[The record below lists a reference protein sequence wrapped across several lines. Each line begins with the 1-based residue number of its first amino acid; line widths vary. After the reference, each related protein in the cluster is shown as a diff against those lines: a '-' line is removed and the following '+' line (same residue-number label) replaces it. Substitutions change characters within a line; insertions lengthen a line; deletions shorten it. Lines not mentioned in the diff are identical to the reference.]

1 MVDQKQYRFMIG
13 SLLYVTAS
21 RPDVMFSVCK
31 CARYQA
37 SPRESH
43 LKVTKRILRY
53 LKGTHDVGL
62 WYPKGSNFEL
72 IGYLDSDYG
81 GCKIDRMSTSGT
93 CQLLG
98 GSLISWSPKKQ
109 NSVALSTTE
118 AEYISSSSCC
128 AQLLWM
134 KATLNDF
141 RISSKMCLC
150 FVIMRVLSRWQKIRF
165 NIQEPSTLT

>member
-1 MVDQKQYRFMIG
+1 MSPHQGRMWC
-13 SLLYVTAS
+13 L
-21 RPDVMFSVCK
+21 VCANVQDTK
-31 CARYQA
+31 L
-37 SPRESH
+37 H
-43 LKVTKRILRY
+43 LEKVTWRQPKGSWGI

-72 IGYLDSDYG
+72 IGYSDFDYG

-98 GSLISWSPKKQ
+98 RSLVSGSSKKQ
-109 NSVALSTTE
+109 NTVALSTAE
-118 AEYISSSSCC
+118 AEYISASSCC

-141 RISSKMCLC
+141 RIKFKVCLC
-150 FVIMRVLSRWQKIRF
+150 YVTMRVQSKWHKIRF